1 MANQLFL
8 NKQPVLNAQQ
18 NLYGYQLS
26 MQPMSEE
33 KIQMD
38 QWAAEIKAF
47 CEGIQKNIGIDNL
60 TAGKPAFYKVPAQLL
75 RVELL
80 PKIEP
85 LSSLTVEVNSD
96 ILKDKD
102 ALTALKELIKA
113 GVKVAIDDYQPND
126 ANDKLLSLA
135 KVVKIDSHKFSAE
148 QVTEMVSNL
157 KAKQIAVVITGLET
171 EEKFA
176 EYQDSGADYF
186 QGFFFTNP
194 IFSTEKTLSNN
205 KLAMLKL
212 LAEVNDPDI
221 DFEQIAQTVG
231 TDVGLTHKLL
241 SAINHPST
249 GIPQPVETLKDAVNF
264 MGLKRLKFWVN
275 MMMLSS
281 MEDVPAELLV
291 TALVRAKF
299 LEGIAEKM
307 SLDSEKDRYFMA
319 GLFSTLNAFLKIPMA
334 DVVDQLPLSEEVKA
348 ALLDQSGE
356 MGRVIWVVRALEQGN
371 TRIDIPG
378 RDNIDLMVISS
389 AYMAANAWSYKTIA
403 SLNG

>member
-8 NKQPVLNAQQ
+8 NKQPILDGKQ
-18 NLYGYQLS
+18 NLYGYLLS
-26 MQPMSEE
+26 METMGDGVVPAG
-33 KIQMD
+33 
-38 QWAAEIKAF
+38 QWAKEIKTF
-47 CEGIQKNIGIDNL
+47 CAGIEKNVGVANL
-60 TAGKPAFYKVPAQLL
+60 TAGKPAFYKVPAQFL
-75 RVELL
+75 RLDLL

-85 LSSLTVEVNSD
+85 LSSLTVEVTSD
-96 ILKDKD
+96 VLKDKES
-102 ALTALKELIKA
+102 LTALKEIIQA
-113 GVKVAIDDYQPND
+113 GVKVAIDDYEPTE

-135 KVVKIDSHKFSAE
+135 KIVKIDAHKWSVD
-148 QVTEMVSNL
+148 QVTDMVSTL
-157 KAKQIAVVITGLET
+157 KQKQVTVVITGLET
-171 EEKFA
+171 VEQFED
-176 EYQDSGADYF
+176 YLVCSADCF

-194 IFSTEKTLSNN
+194 IFSSEKALSNN

-221 DFEQIAQTVG
+221 TFEQIAQTVS

-249 GIPQPVETLKDAVNF
+249 GISHQVETLKDAVNY

-281 MEDVPAELLV
+281 MEDVPTELLV
-291 TALVRAKF
+291 AALVRAKF
-299 LEGIAEKM
+299 LEGMAEKM
-307 SLDSEKDRYFMA
+307 NLESEKDRYFMA

-334 DVVDQLPLSEEVKA
+334 DVVDQLPLSQEVKD
-348 ALLDQSGE
+348 ALVDQSGE

-378 RDNIDLMVISS
+378 RESIDLMVISS
-389 AYMAANAWSYKTIA
+389 AYMAANGWAYKTIA